1 MVLGIG
7 ALGID
12 PADHAAFLALN
23 EIIPA
28 GGVLNLPRP
37 LEDLEYPVRFVR
49 HGWTLAILSA
59 KINPMIWLPH
69 PPVCVI
75 DWAKPGKNR

>member
-1 MVLGIG
+1 LSPGGSYFRFDIL
-7 ALGID
+7 AID
-12 PADHAAFLALN
+12 CTIINAF
-23 EIIPA
+23 
-28 GGVLNLPRP
+28 
-37 LEDLEYPVRFVR
+37 FR

-59 KINPMIWLPH
+59 KINPMTWLPH